1 LKSNE
6 HTRTNQAS
14 HEGYEGQPRRV
25 SQTYEHQP
33 RRRDSAI
40 QNEFNYRQ
48 DSRDMRSDR
57 RKDQGRDNY
66 EREVNFA
73 ARPKQSKLIYFNFP
87 STREGEEMEKRELK
101 FRMWDGRNFIRIH
114 DHFTFWDGRNLE
126 TNQDF
131 LVLQQ
136 FTGLKDKNGV
146 EIFEGDIAECVTKF
160 EPVRKFRAVV
170 SWQTFRGCWAIG
182 LKHANDDLW
191 KYCQNGVTCKVIG
204 NIFENPDLI
213 SAESVA
219 NTAT

>member
-1 LKSNE
+1 LHAVKHLNKRCE
-6 HTRTNQAS
+6 NT
-14 HEGYEGQPRRV
+14 
-25 SQTYEHQP
+25 
-33 RRRDSAI
+33 
-40 QNEFNYRQ
+40 
-48 DSRDMRSDR
+48 
-57 RKDQGRDNY
+57 K
-66 EREVNFA
+66 
-73 ARPKQSKLIYFNFP
+73 FNFP